1 MSRVSGWFRD
11 ASLSPAIRAKLI
23 GQAFHPVGQCGAE
36 FAAYLKSEDDKF
48 GRAVRD
54 ANIRQP

>member
-1 MSRVSGWFRD
+1 
-11 ASLSPAIRAKLI
+11 LSPAIRGKLTA
-23 GQAFHPVGQCGAE
+23 QAFHPAGQCGAE

-54 ANIRQP
+54 ANIKQQ

>member
-1 MSRVSGWFRD
+1 MISSTSLPIAVS
-11 ASLSPAIRAKLI
+11 PTIRGKLT
-23 GQAFHPVGQCGAE
+23 GQGFNPSGQCGPE

-54 ANIRQP
+54 ANIKQQ

>member
-1 MSRVSGWFRD
+1 MSRVAGWFRD
-11 ASLSPAIRAKLI
+11 ASLSPAIRGKLTA
-23 GQAFHPVGQCGAE
+23 QAFHPVAQCGAD

-54 ANIRQP
+54 ANIKQ